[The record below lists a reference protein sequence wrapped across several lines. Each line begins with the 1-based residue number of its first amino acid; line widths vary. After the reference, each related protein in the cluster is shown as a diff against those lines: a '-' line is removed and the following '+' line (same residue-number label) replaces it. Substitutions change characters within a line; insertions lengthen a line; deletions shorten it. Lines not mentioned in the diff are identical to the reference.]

1 MKSVPLSEC
10 LVNFLSDV
18 GPSSATRHTVLIGHN
33 SSAFDTPT
41 LLRCT
46 GLDFKQTLSSMNV
59 SFADRLHVVRTLTKS
74 GHTLLNPRGK
84 ACKSNLPSAFKTP
97 FDKNF
102 QAHEALKDVRALRL
116 VLFESLLKLTDADIG
131 NNSNLKLASF
141 AFEEM
146 VYFDERFVR
155 MQTFKDKLLSQSGN
169 GLIKQSLIQKLT
181 ESGLSYQDLRHLFST
196 GGKEALVTVLS
207 RAPTGANRSAP
218 LCARVCSV
226 KLCWVLCLFVTFKG
240 STLKSSW
247 NKTLSTDSDIYFVS
261 QSNTVLAIRTS
272 SARLSTSQSHP
283 RVNRFSRMY
292 LVGELLKRTSLYGRP
307 SPPKIQGCQ
316 ID

>member
-1 MKSVPLSEC
+1 MKSVLLSEC

-84 ACKSNLPSAFKTP
+84 ACKSNLPSA
-97 FDKNF
+97 
-102 QAHEALKDVRALRL
+102 HEALKDVRALRL

-146 VYFDERFVR
+146 VYFDERFIR

-272 SARLSTSQSHP
+272 SARLSTS
-283 RVNRFSRMY
+283 
-292 LVGELLKRTSLYGRP
+292 
-307 SPPKIQGCQ
+307 
-316 ID
+316 